1 MAIKDF
7 PCTLHQQVLTEELL
21 MTYPGLLPQAY
32 DEATAMATLAIRF
45 AQKQGATLAMV
56 PFDCTVEAEAL
67 GAPITGREDFFGL
80 RAAGHS
86 CESAEALAALQ
97 PFSWQEGRPRQVVE
111 AIGHLVTAG
120 YEPCLNWSGFL
131 TVADMLLGV
140 ETIFLH
146 WQEQQALF
154 QHFAFQLAKGLL
166 SYGLA
171 AQEKGCRIFS
181 YSDPLAALSLAGPA
195 IAKQIAKEWL
205 VPFLRQWL
213 ALPGSGLLHLCG
225 KSSCALAAAGCVE
238 IEEIPLT
245 TSYGYQQGVV
255 TLAARNSSRI
265 LLGQGCL
272 NQNQAVQVLRRLHLK
287 D

>member
-7 PCTLHQQVLTEELL
+7 PCTLHQHVLTEELL
-21 MTYPGLLPQAY
+21 KTCPGLLPQAY
-32 DEATAMATLAIRF
+32 DEAAAMAALAVRL
-45 AQKQGATLAMV
+45 AQKQGAALAMV

-67 GAPITGREDFFGL
+67 GAPITGRDDFFGL

-86 CESAEALAALQ
+86 CESAEALAALP
-97 PFSWQEGRPRQVVE
+97 PFSWQEGRPRQVVD
-111 AIGHLVTAG
+111 AVGHLAAAG

-131 TVADMLLGV
+131 TVADMLLGL
-140 ETIFLH
+140 ESIFLH
-146 WQEQQALF
+146 WREQQELF
-154 QHFAFQLAKGLL
+154 RHFSFQLAKGLL
-166 SYGLA
+166 AYGLA

-181 YSDPLAALSLAGPA
+181 YSDPVAALSLAGPA
-195 IAKQIAKEWL
+195 VAKQIAKEWL

-213 ALPGSGLLHLCG
+213 ALPGGGLLHLCG

-238 IEEIPLT
+238 IEEVPLAAAC
-245 TSYGYQQGVV
+245 GYQQGVV
-255 TLAARNSSRI
+255 ALAAKNSGRI